1 MVYTEDDLEQ
11 AQRHVS
17 HGESMV
23 RHQQLIVDGD
33 SLGPS
38 EHSAAKAWLEMFR
51 AGLAKHVAQR
61 DKIAEDLAARFP

>member
-1 MVYTEDDLEQ
+1 MGYTKADLEQ

-33 SLGPS
+33 SLGQP
-38 EHSAAKAWLEMFR
+38 ERSAAEAWLEVFR
-51 AGLAKHVAQR
+51 AGLAKHVAER
-61 DKIAEDLAARFP
+61 DKIVKDLAARFP